1 MESLVSKLI
10 EVKGFYCFFATWSLI
25 ELPRHDGW
33 SHKVGTTRD
42 ILNILAPVV
51 QKLDNAIHRMNR
63 YPADKYYENQY
74 ALSFG

>member
-1 MESLVSKLI
+1 MFKWFWTIFSL
-10 EVKGFYCFFATWSLI
+10 GA
-25 ELPRHDGW
+25 P
-33 SHKVGTTRD
+33 D

-63 YPADKYYENQY
+63 YPANKYYESQY